1 MEEMTKKTERMT
13 QSVTF
18 KAIMIALLTVLML
31 IPSAMIQNL
40 IFERQ
45 ERSKET
51 VSRINDKWS
60 RAQLIK
66 GPFLV
71 IPYELE
77 IEKND
82 KTKTKEYNELTISP
96 ETLNIDAKLTPEER
110 YYGIYKSIIY
120 KSNIKLKGNF
130 ALKKEHFPLGAN
142 IMWTDA
148 YVRLGVSDLRGVS
161 DSMKFSI
168 NNVATKADAGGLND
182 AIGQGLKLSWDDS
195 LQLGNYEALHF
206 DSEIKLNGSE
216 SLNFIAAARTTT
228 VKLTG
233 EWQAPS
239 FVGAFSPE
247 YEITANGFV
256 ANWKVMHF
264 NRNIPER
271 WTNNQVNDF
280 ETSSFGVNLVDTVDH
295 YQQNMRSAK
304 YAIMFIVLTFVVFF
318 FIELFT
324 SKRIHPVQYILVGAA
339 LIIFYSL
346 LLSISEHL
354 GFAWAYIISSVATV
368 SLITVFASKIF
379 NNKKHSFALTS
390 ILSGL
395 YVFLYVILQLEDVA
409 LLIGSIGLFIIL
421 AVIMYLT
428 AKFKW
433 NVQEK

>member
-1 MEEMTKKTERMT
+1 MEEMIKKTERLT

-18 KAIMIALLTVLML
+18 KAIMIAFLTLLML

-51 VSRINDKWS
+51 VTRINDKWS
-60 RAQLIK
+60 RAQLLK

-71 IPYELE
+71 VPYELE
-77 IEKND
+77 RVEKD
-82 KTKTKEYNELTISP
+82 KSITTEYNELTISP
-96 ETLNIDAKLTPEER
+96 EILNIEAQLKPEER
-110 YYGIYKSIIY
+110 YFGIYKSIIY
-120 KSNIKLKGNF
+120 KSDIKFNGNF
-130 ALKKEHFPLGAN
+130 VLKKEYFPLGAKV
-142 IMWTDA
+142 IWTDA

-161 DSMKFSI
+161 DSMRLTM
-168 NNVATKADAGGLND
+168 NNIPAKADAGGLND
-182 AIGQGLKLSWDDS
+182 AIGQGLKLTWSDS
-195 LQLGNYEALHF
+195 LIMNATENLHF
-206 DSEIKLNGSE
+206 ESEMKLNGSE

-228 VKLTG
+228 VKLKG
-233 EWQAPS
+233 NWQAPG

-247 YEITANGFV
+247 FEIDANGFV
-256 ANWKVMHF
+256 ANWKVLHF
-264 NRNIPER
+264 NRNIPET
-271 WTNNQVNDF
+271 WTNNQVTEFD
-280 ETSSFGVNLVDTVDH
+280 TSSFGVNLVDTVDH

-304 YAIMFIVLTFVVFF
+304 YAIMFIVLTFVIFF

-324 SKRIHPVQYILVGAA
+324 AKRIHPVQYILVGAA

-368 SLITVFASKIF
+368 SLITVFTSSIF